1 MLQSW
6 LLEGFAMAVVD
17 AKLLEMGTVGV
28 RGSHDCT
35 SFPVGSVTD
44 QSSFVHAGGSED
56 RNDAG

>member
-1 MLQSW
+1 
-6 LLEGFAMAVVD
+6 MAVVD

-28 RGSHDCT
+28 RGSHDCA
-35 SFPVGSVTD
+35 SFPGGSDTD